1 MIMFPCSPDHYVGVS
16 HVLVAVGVPAF
27 EAEAGAGKAA
37 QEAESQQSVHG
48 NKFMFYRS
56 VFVSVGALPVGNC

>member
-1 MIMFPCSPDHYVGVS
+1 MIMFPCSPDHYVGVP

-48 NKFMFYRS
+48 NNFIARF
-56 VFVSVGALPVGNC
+56 L